1 MAWHRQRWALRQQH
15 SWPLLAEFRQWLQ
28 ATEQTVL
35 PKSPVGQA
43 LQYVL
48 PRWDGLVRYCENGS
62 LSIDNNLSERMVR
75 PVAVGRK
82 NYLFLGSD
90 NGGYKTNHLRHR
102 VQIPSANRA
111 ADPRAGFAGNLKKS
125 WGA

>member
-1 MAWHRQRWALRQQH
+1 M
-15 SWPLLAEFRQWLQ
+15 LAEFRQWLE

-35 PKSPVGQA
+35 PNSPVGQA
-43 LQYVL
+43 LLYVL

-90 NGGYKTNHLRHR
+90 NGGARCGGSLKRPGQR
-102 VQIPSANRA
+102 QGVSGRA
-111 ADPRAGFAGNLKKS
+111 VCVCA
-125 WGA
+125 